1 MGCNE
6 MKRRLGNGRWDRVL
20 MANMVELSVADNY
33 DEAREEWI
41 ATGKCWW
48 STSGEQMPSWVSK
61 HPNKCLCGHD
71 IIYHFEILNTE
82 NGVRECVGSDHI
94 NSYLII
100 RALKQSGLSDEQIT
114 DEKIEEWINIR
125 MKEMKSNA
133 WWELHGTEF
142 QRMFDEIKD
151 FDLRVNV
158 RTKGKYYDSK
168 LRMNRD
174 KTFIRKRPSGKFGEA
189 DYKMASI
196 VWRWNHPDNPKSQ
209 AQTRG
214 YPNQQLHQD
223 VMMFYFN
230 LGNAKRIIAEEDKF
244 VKRRLETLENYD
256 KQQKQK
262 IADSIKKRETLVEKL
277 KEQSDEPKFIEACN
291 YYGVPPFIP
300 EEMGFDDWS
309 VSFLKDIR
317 FRMIKDRE
325 LSEKQVAKLWD
336 ILDKGGKPPMATQK
350 QKDYLQRLGYEGDL
364 DELTKSQAGKEITRL
379 RNKW

>member
-1 MGCNE
+1 

-33 DEAREEWI
+33 EEAREEWL

-48 STSGEQMPSWVSK
+48 SSSGEQMPNWVLR

-82 NGVRECVGSDHI
+82 NGIRECVGSDHI

-100 RALKQSGLSDEQIT
+100 RALKQSGLAEEQIT

-133 WWELHGTEF
+133 WWEMHGAEF

-174 KTFIRKRPSGKFGEA
+174 KTFIRKRQSGNFGEA
-189 DYKMASI
+189 GYQMASI
-196 VWRWNHPDNPKSQ
+196 VWRWNHPDNPKPQ
-209 AQTRG
+209 VQTRG

-230 LGNAKRIIAEEDKF
+230 LGNAKKIIAKEDKF
-244 VKRRLETLENYD
+244 IERRIETLENFD

-364 DELTKSQAGKEITRL
+364 DELTKSQAGTEITKL
-379 RNKW
+379 RNNKW